1 MAVSSQLSRDGETL
15 TIYVQGAF
23 DSPIHKSFHDAYHQ
37 YPPDLHYIV
46 ELSEVTRFD
55 SSALGMLLFLREHAG
70 GDKARISLRGCPEEA
85 RDMLNVS
92 QFERL
97 FEIE

>member
-1 MAVSSQLSRDGETL
+1 MAVSSQLSRDGRTI

-46 ELSEVTRFD
+46 DLNQVSRFD
-55 SSALGMLLFLREHAG
+55 SSALGMLLLLRDHAG
-70 GDKARISLRGCPEEA
+70 GDEAQITLRGCPKEA
-85 RDMLNVS
+85 REILNVS